1 MHTYTEHRRQLH
13 TLVENISSAIGV
25 GLTGAVK
32 NRSLMVISIG
42 NDVLKEREIGRRTN
56 RKIQQKRQTFTG
68 WERVA
73 GKNKGSDYQNKI
85 NRNCDFSEN
94 GNFNW

>member
-1 MHTYTEHRRQLH
+1 
-13 TLVENISSAIGV
+13 
-25 GLTGAVK
+25 
-32 NRSLMVISIG
+32 MVISIG

-73 GKNKGSDYQNKI
+73 GKNKGSNYQNKT

>member
-1 MHTYTEHRRQLH
+1 
-13 TLVENISSAIGV
+13 
-25 GLTGAVK
+25 
-32 NRSLMVISIG
+32 MVISIG

-73 GKNKGSDYQNKI
+73 GKNKGSDYQNKT
-85 NRNCDFSEN
+85 NRNCDF
-94 GNFNW
+94 